1 MTSIWKVLTTIDQ
14 YTVIQTWHPKIDNVL
29 RPLNTI
35 DLAKTMKKQA
45 VNDKFIELLQMGW
58 FIANTKL
65 RFRLGYIQ
73 PIASILEDP
82 NLIYILNNHEAYLT
96 RDNMQS
102 IDTIISVWFGE
113 PITEYATYT
122 DRI

>member
-1 MTSIWKVLTTIDQ
+1 
-14 YTVIQTWHPKIDNVL
+14 
-29 RPLNTI
+29 
-35 DLAKTMKKQA
+35 
-45 VNDKFIELLQMGW
+45 MGW
-58 FIANTKL
+58 FIANTKI

-82 NLIYILNNHEAYLT
+82 NLIYILNNHEVDLT

-102 IDTIISVWFGE
+102 IDTIISVWLGE